1 MGKATLGGSQRRRA
15 AQPLRGRRAGHAW
28 KLTER
33 ESGEPRTG
41 SANGNAVRAA
51 NPRSNA
57 AMNGQRQSDRC
68 VVPWKAANKGG
79 AGAQLAEWPEGR
91 DLPKGNPQEQTNR
104 RTQDR
109 ERLQQALERVRQAAK
124 KDKGKVFTNLWHHVY
139 DEGRLR
145 EAYYGLK
152 RKSAPGVDGRTWR
165 EYQDEL
171 ESNLENLS
179 QRLRRGSYR
188 AKPVKRHYL
197 PKPDGRQRPIGIPVL
212 EDKIVQRATAE
223 VLNAIYEE
231 RFLGFSHGFRP
242 GRKQHDALDALYV
255 GITQRKVNWLLDAD
269 ISGFFD
275 AMVHEWL
282 VRFMEHQIQD
292 QRVIRH
298 IKKWLKAGIL
308 EEEEYRRSEEGSPQ
322 GGSISPL
329 LSNVYLHYVL
339 DLWVKQWRKKHSR
352 GEVIVV
358 RYADDFVMGFQY
370 RSDAEQMR
378 SALFERLAH
387 FGLTLHPQK
396 TRLIEFGRFAASNR
410 KQRGEGKPETFDF
423 LGFTHICSR
432 TKRGG
437 RYALR
442 RQSMKKRFRAKL
454 AELKEELRRR
464 MHEPIPRVGSWLRS
478 VIMGHN
484 RYHAVPGNME
494 LLERFRRGILRHW
507 YRTLKRRSDKSKI
520 TWPGMYTL
528 ADKWLPRPRIYHPYP
543 NERLR
548 VRT

>member
-1 MGKATLGGSQRRRA
+1 
-15 AQPLRGRRAGHAW
+15 
-28 KLTER
+28 
-33 ESGEPRTG
+33 
-41 SANGNAVRAA
+41 
-51 NPRSNA
+51 
-57 AMNGQRQSDRC
+57 MNGPRQSDRS
-68 VVPWKAANKGG
+68 VVPKKAVNKGG
-79 AGAQLAEWPEGR
+79 AEALPAESLEGR
-91 DLPKGNPQEQTNR
+91 DLPKGNPQEHTNR

-124 KDKGKVFTNLWHHVY
+124 KDKQMVFTSLWHHVY
-139 DEGRLR
+139 DKGRLR
-145 EAYYGLK
+145 EAFYGLK

-165 EYQDEL
+165 EYQVEL
-171 ESNLENLS
+171 ESNLEDLS
-179 QRLRRGSYR
+179 GRLRRGSYR
-188 AKPVKRHYL
+188 AKPVERHYV
-197 PKPDGRQRPIGIPVL
+197 PKADGRQRPIGIPVL
-212 EDKIVQRATAE
+212 EDKIVQRATTK

-231 RFLGFSHGFRP
+231 RFVGFSYGFRP
-242 GRKQHDALDALYV
+242 IRKQHDALDALYV
-255 GITQRKVNWLLDAD
+255 GITQRKVNWVLDAD

-275 AMVHEWL
+275 AMDHEWL
-282 VRFMEHQIQD
+282 IRFIEHQIQD
-292 QRVIRH
+292 KRVIRH

-308 EEEEYRRSEEGSPQ
+308 EEEEYRPSEEGSPQ

-339 DLWVKQWRKKHSR
+339 DLWVRQWRKKHSR
-352 GEVIVV
+352 GEIIVV

-387 FGLTLHPQK
+387 FGLKLHPQK

-410 KQRGEGKPETFDF
+410 KKRGEGKPESFDF

-454 AELKEELRRR
+454 KELKQELRRR
-464 MHEPIPRVGSWLRS
+464 MHDPVPEVGKWLRS
-478 VIMGHN
+478 VITGHS
-484 RYHAVPGNME
+484 RYHAIPGNIE
-494 LLERFRRGILRHW
+494 LLESFRRALLRFW
-507 YRTLKRRSDKSKI
+507 YRTLKKRSDKSKI
-520 TWPGMYTL
+520 TWPDMYQL
-528 ADKWLPRPRIYHPYP
+528 ADEWLPAPRIYHPYP